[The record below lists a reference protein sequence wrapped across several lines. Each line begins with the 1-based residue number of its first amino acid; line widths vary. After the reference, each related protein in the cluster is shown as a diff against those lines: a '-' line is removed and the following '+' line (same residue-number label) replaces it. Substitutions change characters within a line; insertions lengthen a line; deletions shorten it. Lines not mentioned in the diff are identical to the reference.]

1 MTREASVLQADPGLF
16 ASFWANR
23 ALVWNL
29 TRREIAGRYRG
40 SMLGIFW
47 SFLNPLLMLS
57 VYTFVFT
64 EVFRVRWSPGTGG
77 KLEFAIVLFA
87 GMLVFSMFAEC
98 VSRAPGLIVG
108 NPNYVKKV
116 VFPLQIFTWV
126 SVGTALFHFGVGLL
140 VLAAALMY
148 AEGVLQPSVLLLP
161 LVMVPFV
168 LFCAGLT
175 WFLSALGVYVRDIG
189 QIIGIVVSA
198 LMFLSPL
205 FFPVSAVPEKYRAL
219 LMINP
224 LTFPIE
230 QVRSVLVWGRAP
242 DWTSLA
248 AYAAACLAVAIAG
261 LWWFNRTRRGFADVL

>member
-1 MTREASVLQADPGLF
+1 MTREASVMQADPGLF

-40 SMLGIFW
+40 SMLGVFW

-64 EVFRVRWSPGTGG
+64 EVFRVRWDSGSSG

-116 VFPLQIFTWV
+116 IFPLQIFTWV
-126 SVGTALFHFGVGLL
+126 SVCTALFHFGVGLL
-140 VLAAALMY
+140 VLAAALLY
-148 AEGVLQPSVLLLP
+148 AEGVLQPTALLLP
-161 LVMVPFV
+161 FVMVPFV

-189 QIIGIVVSA
+189 QIIGIVISA

-205 FFPVSAVPEKYRAL
+205 FFPISAVPEKYRAL

-230 QVRSVLVWGRAP
+230 QVRSVLVWGRPP

-248 AYAAACLAVAIAG
+248 AYAAACLAVAIGG